1 LLLGGGALALGLVAA
16 PALAKEDDEGNKNQA
31 QQGGKGTNGGVT
43 DVKILNYALVLERRE
58 YEFYRRHHSPSCSE
72 EVFPEVQA
80 TRAGCWS
87 DAPPIARSA

>member
-31 QQGGKGTNGGVT
+31 QGGKGTNGGVT
-43 DVKILNYALVLERRE
+43 DVKILNYALVLERLE